1 MIFNP
6 REEQESFPIP
16 AQSGVYLLL
25 LYLSGE
31 ARIEVGR
38 LGRLRLQRGYY
49 FYLGSAHGPGGLRA
63 RIRRHVVGSEKQFWH
78 IDYLRAVAD
87 PVQVWFSC
95 AGPNGEHTAAAR
107 LGEVHELG
115 IPFPGFG
122 SSDCSCR
129 SHLFYAGERTA
140 VRKAWAFL
148 NQHFPRGQRWQRVE
162 IKGVENQ

>member
-1 MIFNP
+1 MIFDL
-6 REEQESFPIP
+6 RKEQESFPIP

-25 LYLSGE
+25 LNVSRE

-49 FYLGSAHGPGGLRA
+49 FYLGSAHGSGGLRA
-63 RIRRHVVGSEKQFWH
+63 RIRRHVEGSEKCFWH
-78 IDYLRAVAD
+78 IDYLRPAAD

-95 AGPNGEHTAAAR
+95 AGPAGEHTAAAQ
-107 LGEVHELG
+107 LGEVPELG
-115 IPFPGFG
+115 IPLPGFG

-129 SHLFYAGERTA
+129 SHLFYAGERSA
-140 VRKAWAFL
+140 VRKAWGVL
-148 NQHFPRGQRWQRVE
+148 NQHFPQGQKWQRVE